1 MSYSDTNMATKCQC
15 TECHCNSVLMTPE
28 KDGKYICSICR
39 LGKHQHK
46 D

>member
-1 MSYSDTNMATKCQC
+1 MTEKCQC
-15 TECHCNSVLMTPE
+15 TECKCTSQLFTAD